1 MFRLP
6 QVATARAAFSST
18 PVRGVTKAK
27 QVLGKAAREQNI
39 KKQVKKA
46 QETAQRYHNRF
57 FKEDGYANLRT
68 DKAWQKRV
76 VQREQAIF
84 KAWETKFNWH

>member
-6 QVATARAAFSST
+6 QVSRLAPPSATFWSA
-18 PVRGVTKAK
+18 PVRTVTKAK

-39 KKQVKKA
+39 KKQAKKA

-68 DKAWQKRV
+68 DKSWQKRV
-76 VQREQAIF
+76 I
-84 KAWETKFNWH
+84 